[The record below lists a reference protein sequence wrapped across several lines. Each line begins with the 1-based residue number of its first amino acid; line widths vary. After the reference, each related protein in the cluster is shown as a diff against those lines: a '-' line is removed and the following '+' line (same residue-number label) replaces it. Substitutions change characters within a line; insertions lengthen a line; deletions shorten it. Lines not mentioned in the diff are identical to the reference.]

1 MSAEH
6 TEAAVWTAEQL
17 AAFLA
22 SVRSDRLLALWRL
35 LAMTGM
41 RCGEAL
47 GLRCEDID
55 MEQGCLSIGGPPLAF
70 RAPHNGRD
78 CAGEPEC
85 LWDAGGGI
93 GWSKSDVHR
102 PVVSPSA
109 VAIWPQREL
118 V

>member
-6 TEAAVWTAEQL
+6 TEPAVWGAGQL
-17 AAFLA
+17 AVCLA
-22 SVRSDRLLALWRL
+22 NVRSDRLFALWRL
-35 LAMTGM
+35 PAMTGM
-41 RCGEAL
+41 RRGEAL
-47 GLRCEDID
+47 GLRWEDID

-85 LWDAGGGI
+85 LWAAGGGI

-109 VAIWPQREL
+109 VAIWPQRES